1 MITTSK
7 INNINTDQIKT
18 FNDDKKISI
27 ALMAFYVILMIQYF
41 ILIFFNLETNVTSAS
56 RIQLISKIL
65 VGVLFLYALPIVWK
79 RSKVNFIVSYCIG
92 VSLFSLHY
100 LIFPEN
106 SIYIRD
112 IIFPFFFMCLP
123 AFVYSASLVDWN
135 VLKIIMKRASHIVFM
150 FGLIL
155 GILVFTGK
163 ISVGVYSMPLSYYML
178 LPAVIYLDELFSK
191 PSLKDLILVIISF
204 LIILALGSR
213 GAILCIG
220 MFIFLKI
227 IRLDLK
233 QNLTTSLFNLLLI
246 GSTILIILYF
256 GSILEYI
263 NNILLNF
270 GIRSRSIYLFLGKDI
285 HLGGRDLVYQNI
297 IKGILDKPY
306 IGMGLAGDRRINGGG
321 YAHNLLLEILADYG
335 IVLGTILIVS
345 LVFLIVKYLFI
356 KDKEIYNMY
365 IIWLSLGFVH
375 FMVSGSYLIDLRFW
389 ILMGLIANL
398 SIGEKN
404 KTNMIWPKKG

>member
-1 MITTSK
+1 M
-7 INNINTDQIKT
+7 
-18 FNDDKKISI
+18 
-27 ALMAFYVILMIQYF
+27 
-41 ILIFFNLETNVTSAS
+41 
-56 RIQLISKIL
+56 
-65 VGVLFLYALPIVWK
+65 
-79 RSKVNFIVSYCIG
+79 
-92 VSLFSLHY
+92 
-100 LIFPEN
+100 
-106 SIYIRD
+106 
-112 IIFPFFFMCLP
+112 
-123 AFVYSASLVDWN
+123 
-135 VLKIIMKRASHIVFM
+135 
-150 FGLIL
+150 
-155 GILVFTGK
+155 
-163 ISVGVYSMPLSYYML
+163 
-178 LPAVIYLDELFSK
+178 
-191 PSLKDLILVIISF
+191 
-204 LIILALGSR
+204 
-213 GAILCIG
+213 
-220 MFIFLKI
+220 
-227 IRLDLK
+227 
-233 QNLTTSLFNLLLI
+233 
-246 GSTILIILYF
+246 IILYF